1 MYHSN
6 CKLLCRGV
14 KNFENTLVDLNVADA
29 PKIGTRS
36 VCGTWLALRSEIIQM
51 LELKQKVV
59 KRQGA
64 NTPASSADNRKKAAK
79 QKVDSAAPFH
89 CFQLLLPC
97 SDDVFACSEI
107 STLDVVCPCVS

>member
-1 MYHSN
+1 M
-6 CKLLCRGV
+6 
-14 KNFENTLVDLNVADA
+14 DLNVADA

-64 NTPASSADNRKKAAK
+64 NTPASSADNRKKASK
-79 QKVDSAAPFH
+79 QKVACYDLDF
-89 CFQLLLPC
+89 LLH
-97 SDDVFACSEI
+97 
-107 STLDVVCPCVS
+107 

>member
-1 MYHSN
+1 M
-6 CKLLCRGV
+6 
-14 KNFENTLVDLNVADA
+14 ADA

-64 NTPASSADNRKKAAK
+64 NAPASSADNRKKATK
-79 QKVDSAAPFH
+79 QKVDSAGS
-89 CFQLLLPC
+89 CYCQMLLVW
-97 SDDVFACSEI
+97 SDDVFACSEMPKKA
-107 STLDVVCPCVS
+107 VRPCTS